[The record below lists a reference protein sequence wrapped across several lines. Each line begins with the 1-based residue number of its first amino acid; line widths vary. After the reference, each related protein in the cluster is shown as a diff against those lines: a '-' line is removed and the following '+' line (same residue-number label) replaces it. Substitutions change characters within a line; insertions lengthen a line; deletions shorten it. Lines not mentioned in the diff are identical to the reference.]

1 MKINV
6 IAHPNSKHPR
16 VETDL
21 LGRMHVYVA
30 APPLE
35 GKANKAI
42 IEILAKH
49 FKVQKSKVI
58 QVNGFKGKNKTFE
71 INR

>member
-6 IAHPNSKHPR
+6 AGHPKSKRPR
-16 VETDL
+16 IETDL
-21 LGRMHVYVA
+21 LGSLHVYVA

-42 IEILAKH
+42 IEMLAKH
-49 FKVQKSKVI
+49 FKVQKSKII
-58 QVNGFKGKNKTFE
+58 QLTGFKSKNKTFKLL
-71 INR
+71 N